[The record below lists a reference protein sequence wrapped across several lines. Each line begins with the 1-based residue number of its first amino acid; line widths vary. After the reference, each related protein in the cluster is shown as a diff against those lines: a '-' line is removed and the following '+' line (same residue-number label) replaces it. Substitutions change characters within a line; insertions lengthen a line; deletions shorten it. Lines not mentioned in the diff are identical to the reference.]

1 MLLAIDIGN
10 TNTKLGIFKND
21 ELLFITRLNTSSQ
34 KTADQIAIE
43 MRDFFRVYNI
53 LPENIVGA
61 IISSVVPNR
70 SSIIKNAVK
79 SLCKITPLMLGPG
92 LKSGINIKIDNPAS
106 LGADLVACAV
116 AANRQ
121 YETPC
126 IIYDLGTATTVTVI
140 DKDKNLIGGAIM
152 PGINISLDALINNA
166 AKLSSFEL
174 CENPPLIGKNTTDC
188 ISSGLILGT
197 SAMIDEFSSKIE
209 DELGEKVTIVA
220 TGGLAS
226 LIKNHLKK
234 EVIYNEN
241 LLLEGLRIIFEK
253 NVKS

>member
-1 MLLAIDIGN
+1 MLLTIDIGN
-10 TNTKLGIFKND
+10 TNTKLGIFDGD
-21 ELLFITRLNTSSQ
+21 ELLFVTRLNTSTQ
-34 KTADQIAIE
+34 KTADQISIE
-43 MRDFFRVYNI
+43 MRECFNLQGIKPADI
-53 LPENIVGA
+53 TGA

-70 SSIIKNAVK
+70 SRVIKNAVK
-79 SLCKITPLMLGPG
+79 MLCKISPMMLGPG

-116 AANRQ
+116 AAVVK
-121 YETPC
+121 YPAPC

-166 AKLSSFEL
+166 AKLSAFEL

-197 SAMIDEFSSKIE
+197 SAMINEFSSNIE
-209 DELGEKVTIVA
+209 AELSQKATIIA
-220 TGGLAS
+220 TGGLATLVKNS
-226 LIKNHLKK
+226 LRDDI
-234 EVIYNEN
+234 IYNEN
-241 LLLEGLRIIFEK
+241 LLLEGLKIIFEK
-253 NVKS
+253 NCKS